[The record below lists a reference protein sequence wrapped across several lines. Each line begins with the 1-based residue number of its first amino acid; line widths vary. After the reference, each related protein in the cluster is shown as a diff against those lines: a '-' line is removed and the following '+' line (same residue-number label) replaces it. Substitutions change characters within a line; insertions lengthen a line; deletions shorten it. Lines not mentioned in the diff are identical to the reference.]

1 MDNLSLIDWSALAA
15 NSLWIVG
22 LALVLAVLSFA
33 CFEARIAHTHL
44 GTILKQPRFDI
55 TLNLGGILFC
65 SGLAANSNQLF
76 ERILWII
83 LAVLFLL
90 SILLGFRKRHIE

>member
-1 MDNLSLIDWSALAA
+1 MDNLSLIDWGALAA

-22 LALVLAVLSFA
+22 LGLALAVLSFA
-33 CFEARIAHTHL
+33 GFEARVSRIHL

-55 TLNLGGILFC
+55 TLNLAGILFC
-65 SGLAANSNQLF
+65 SGLAANTDQLF

-83 LAVLFLL
+83 LAVLFFL